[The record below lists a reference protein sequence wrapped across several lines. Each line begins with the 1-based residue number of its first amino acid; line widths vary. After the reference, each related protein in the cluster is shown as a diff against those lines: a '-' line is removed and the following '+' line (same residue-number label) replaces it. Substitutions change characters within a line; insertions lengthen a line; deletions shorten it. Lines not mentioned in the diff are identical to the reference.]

1 MNEIEYQTNLIWAIR
16 QACDEKNGP
25 AYRAANLSIKPTGQ
39 HEQSPLN
46 EMGKPYDVGIVLNR
60 AYFVGMELKVSHV
73 LSDGKL
79 SFKSWNPEQFR
90 MYKDLSRLAPLFY
103 TYNLEYSGGE
113 VLDPAEIL
121 DGSRIS
127 RPERLPGQFPSC
139 EKHDL
144 LSAWLDAW
152 LDDPVKQGATVFDN
166 TVCDGVPLIYDIVEY
181 NFPNVIWLIVL
192 SSPKLVLRSAVTN
205 HELFK
210 MVVESAG
217 TWSKRK
223 STLQR
228 LTKSEQF
235 AVLLTDVQVRFD
247 EMLRDYAQ
255 QMCNENE
262 MDDKPALTGRPQRR
276 GMKP

>member
-25 AYRAANLSIKPTGQ
+25 AYRAANFLIKPTGQ

-46 EMGKPYDVGIVLNR
+46 EEGKPYDVGIVLNR
-60 AYFVGMELKVSHV
+60 AYFVGMELNVSNLV
-73 LSDGKL
+73 SDGKL
-79 SFKSWNPEQFR
+79 AFKSWNSEQFK

-113 VLDPAEIL
+113 VLDSGEIL

-127 RPERLPGQFPSC
+127 LPEKLPGQFPSSQN
-139 EKHDL
+139 HDL

-152 LDDPVKQGATVFDN
+152 FDDPVKQGATVFDN
-166 TVCDGVPLIYDIVEY
+166 VVNDGVPLIYDIVEY

-192 SSPKLVLRSAVTN
+192 SSPKLTLRSVVTN

-210 MVVESAG
+210 MVGESAG

-223 STLQR
+223 STLQG
-228 LTKSEQF
+228 LSKSEQF
-235 AVLLTDVQVRFD
+235 AVLLTDVQAQFD
-247 EMLRDYAQ
+247 GMLRDYAQ
-255 QMCNENE
+255 QMSSASE
-262 MDDKPALTGRPQRR
+262 MDDKPTPTGHP
-276 GMKP
+276 